1 MASHTP
7 TGLISRVADRCL
19 WFGRYVERSES
30 SARVLQTTLSLAL
43 DAELSPRQ
51 CWQPVVMVSG
61 EEPAF
66 LGRMGEAALEDGE
79 SVQRYLVWDEGC
91 PVSLARSVGAARE
104 NARAI
109 REVLSSD
116 VWETVNE
123 LYLWLAGE
131 GRREYG
137 HENGHGGQRD
147 GFYRRIRQSTQ
158 LALGL
163 LRSTMLHD
171 TALDFTWLGVLLERV
186 GQTARLL
193 DVHHYALIAGGRAH
207 HVVETSV
214 WLALLRACSGVEPF
228 MKTHAGR
235 VTGAAVAGFLLGHP
249 RFPRSIAYCVH
260 SAHERL
266 AAIRR
271 PEDRDLPGGVSLE
284 RLGAL
289 DAWVRALG
297 TAPEPAE
304 LHAILTHVVDETAA
318 ICDTIAHELLGY
330 EPVLVPASQAP
341 GQTQAQSQAPG
352 ASQSQSPGASQSQ
365 SPGAS
370 QSQAPGASQSQAQGP
385 SGMSQS
391 QTSPSSRPPGEP

>member
-7 TGLISRVADRCL
+7 TGLISRVADRCF

-61 EEPAF
+61 EESAF
-66 LGRMGEAALEDGE
+66 LGRMGDAAFEDGE
-79 SVQRYLVWDEGC
+79 AVQRYLVWDHDC
-91 PVSLARSVGAARE
+91 PVSLYQSVGAGRE
-104 NARAI
+104 NARSI

-123 LYLWLAGE
+123 LYLWLSGGQAE
-131 GRREYG
+131 REYG
-137 HENGHGGQRD
+137 YENGHGGQRD
-147 GFYRRIRQSTQ
+147 GFYRRIRQSAQ
-158 LALGL
+158 LTLGL

-193 DVHHYALIAGGRAH
+193 DVHHYALTAGGRAH
-207 HVVETSV
+207 HVIETSV

-228 MKTHAGR
+228 MKTHGGR

-289 DAWVRALG
+289 DAWVSALDR
-297 TAPEPAE
+297 APEPAE

-330 EPVLVPASQAP
+330 EPALA
-341 GQTQAQSQAPG
+341 QAPG
-352 ASQSQSPGASQSQ
+352 ASQAQAPSSSQTQSQ
-365 SPGAS
+365 SSSS
-370 QSQAPGASQSQAQGP
+370 QTQAQ
-385 SGMSQS
+385 SS
-391 QTSPSSRPPGEP
+391 QTQSSGEP

>member
-7 TGLISRVADRCL
+7 TGLISRVADRCF

-66 LGRMGEAALEDGE
+66 IGRMGDAALEDGE
-79 SVQRYLVWDEGC
+79 AVQRYLVWDQDC
-91 PVSLARSVGAARE
+91 PVSLVRSVGAGRE

-116 VWETVNE
+116 VWEAVNE
-123 LYLWLAGE
+123 LYLWLAGGQAE
-131 GRREYG
+131 REYG
-137 HENGHGGQRD
+137 HDGHELGHGGERD

-158 LALGL
+158 LTLGL

-193 DVHHYALIAGGRAH
+193 DVHHYALTASGRAH
-207 HVVETSV
+207 HVIETSV

-271 PEDRDLPGGVSLE
+271 PEDRDLPGGASLE

-289 DAWVRALG
+289 DAWMRGLG
-297 TAPEPAE
+297 KAPEPAE
-304 LHAILTHVVDETAA
+304 LHAILTHVVDEIAA

-330 EPVLVPASQAP
+330 EPVLAPAP
-341 GQTQAQSQAPG
+341 EAQSAGQ
-352 ASQSQSPGASQSQ
+352 SQSQSAGQSQSQ
-365 SPGAS
+365 SAGQS
-370 QSQAPGASQSQAQGP
+370 QSQSL
-385 SGMSQS
+385 
-391 QTSPSSRPPGEP
+391 GEP

>member
-1 MASHTP
+1 MAPHTP
-7 TGLISRVADRCL
+7 TGLISRVADRCFWL
-19 WFGRYVERSES
+19 GRYVERSES

-61 EEPAF
+61 EEGAF
-66 LGRMGEAALEDGE
+66 LGRMGEGALEDGE
-79 SVQRYLVWDEGC
+79 AVQRYLVWDQDC

-116 VWETVNE
+116 VWEAINE
-123 LYLWLAGE
+123 LYLWLAG
-131 GRREYG
+131 GHAGREYG
-137 HENGHGGQRD
+137 HEDGREDGREFGHGGQRD

-158 LALGL
+158 LTLGL

-193 DVHHYALIAGGRAH
+193 DVHHYALTAGGRAH

-228 MKTHAGR
+228 LKTHAGR

-266 AAIRR
+266 AAIRP

-289 DAWVRALG
+289 DAWLRALG

-304 LHAILTHVVDETAA
+304 LHASLTHVVDETAA

-330 EPVLVPASQAP
+330 EPVLASASP
-341 GQTQAQSQAPG
+341 AQSTAP
-352 ASQSQSPGASQSQ
+352 SQSQSQ
-365 SPGAS
+365 
-370 QSQAPGASQSQAQGP
+370 
-385 SGMSQS
+385 
-391 QTSPSSRPPGEP
+391 GEP

>member
-7 TGLISRVADRCL
+7 TGLISRVADRCF

-61 EEPAF
+61 EESAF
-66 LGRMGEAALEDGE
+66 LGRMGDAALEDGE
-79 SVQRYLVWDEGC
+79 AVQRYLVWDHDC
-91 PVSLARSVGAARE
+91 PVSLYQSVGAGRE
-104 NARAI
+104 NARSI

-123 LYLWLAGE
+123 LYLWLAGGQAE
-131 GRREYG
+131 REY
-137 HENGHGGQRD
+137 EQGGQRD
-147 GFYRRIRQSTQ
+147 GFYRRIRQSAQ
-158 LALGL
+158 LTLGL

-193 DVHHYALIAGGRAH
+193 DVHHYALTAGGRAH
-207 HVVETSV
+207 HVIETSV

-228 MKTHAGR
+228 MKTHGGR
-235 VTGAAVAGFLLGHP
+235 VTGAAVAGFLLGNP

-289 DAWVRALG
+289 DAWVSALDR
-297 TAPEPAE
+297 APEPAE
-304 LHAILTHVVDETAA
+304 LHTILTHVVDETAA

-330 EPVLVPASQAP
+330 EPVLTQTPEQSSS
-341 GQTQAQSQAPG
+341 GQ
-352 ASQSQSPGASQSQ
+352 SQSQSQSSSGTSQSQ
-365 SPGAS
+365 S
-370 QSQAPGASQSQAQGP
+370 QSS
-385 SGMSQS
+385 
-391 QTSPSSRPPGEP
+391 GEP